1 MDRLILLILAS
12 ILAGFAL
19 VKVPL
24 SGTFLAGLEPITDI
38 IGIVA
43 ILIFSLFLIY
53 KGLKGLLGKY

>member
-24 SGTFLAGLEPITDI
+24 AGTFLAGLEPITDI

-53 KGLKGLLGKY
+53 KGLKGLLGK